1 MLNRGV
7 VEFEQNDGT
16 NTLRSTCLRKVE
28 VIEFGLYATGPLLY
42 IVTVIYRSPT
52 FLCVFILL

>member
-42 IVTVIYRSPT
+42 IVTVIYRSPIY
-52 FLCVFILL
+52 FALK